1 MFFVAGAT
9 SVQAARIY
17 GRSGLWAA
25 VLVDVLAGVSSVG
38 IGCAIAPDR
47 VRIAAPLI
55 AVFSLTLAGFIIYVA
70 RLTNDHNMLFTDIVI
85 FGLYSIA
92 VLVTTA
98 VFVFRR
104 S

>member
-1 MFFVAGAT
+1 VFFAAGTA

-17 GRSGLWAA
+17 GVSGLWAA
-25 VLVDVLAGVSSVG
+25 VLVDVLAGVSTVG

-47 VRIAAPLI
+47 DRIAAPLV
-55 AVFSLTLAGFIIYVA
+55 AVFSLTFAGLVIYSA
-70 RLTNDHNMLFTDIVI
+70 RLTNDADFLFTDIVI

-92 VLVTTA
+92 VLATTA